1 MVPRP
6 LPPVAGITIARPGQR
21 MTGTALAWIP
31 WAVNPKSKRSY
42 LNFFFSYRCRKGL
55 NQMSAWAQN
64 CLPSTIQQPHTHTPP
79 RLSNRKNNRF
89 SLCAPI
95 PPQSTIPRGN
105 PIHYVWAMHLFS
117 SHFTTERPLSSWAT
131 PESTTE
137 TESIE
142 INVFPSWFKFIIHG
156 QWHAIFLNRDSNA
169 KGQCGTTFS
178 SKKQKQKNCSLITH
192 LEFLSVMFWSIN
204 NYLKLH
210 YV

>member
-1 MVPRP
+1 MP
-6 LPPVAGITIARPGQR
+6 LISWVKRYLIWGIHGPYGA
-21 MTGTALAWIP
+21 TAACCWHNKSPAWTANDGHSISLDSLS
-31 WAVNPKSKRSY
+31 SKPQEQTFIFA
-42 LNFFFSYRCRKGL
+42 FFFFSSYRCRKGL

-95 PPQSTIPRGN
+95 PPQSSIPRGN

-142 INVFPSWFKFIIHG
+142 INVFPSWFKFIIYG
-156 QWHAIFLNRDSNA
+156 QWHAIFLKSDSSL
-169 KGQCGTTFS
+169 KGRCGTAFAS
-178 SKKQKQKNCSLITH
+178 
-192 LEFLSVMFWSIN
+192 
-204 NYLKLH
+204 
-210 YV
+210 